1 MPSAIQNKKNDPS
14 SFEITDCATDE
25 IFPEE
30 SKMQEKLE
38 RDLEKSQPKPFAP
51 TMKSMQPMQKKKKK

>member
-1 MPSAIQNKKNDPS
+1 
-14 SFEITDCATDE
+14 
-25 IFPEE
+25 
-30 SKMQEKLE
+30 MQEKLE